1 MNMFEFNDEDIWTM
15 SMNTSDVFR
24 KIFVHIQ
31 QINVVFTWWRD
42 VFLVCWCL
50 SIFISKGAIHR
61 CSSKQVLNKGLQIY

>member
-31 QINVVFTWWRD
+31 QINVVFT
-42 VFLVCWCL
+42 
-50 SIFISKGAIHR
+50 
-61 CSSKQVLNKGLQIY
+61 